1 MAKVYERMEE
11 WRREGRK
18 VVAWLVDPDRYR
30 RETAAALSQSGRMPR
45 LVLVGGSLVSTDV
58 GEVVSDIR
66 RMAPEGTSV
75 VLFPGDY
82 GQLTPSADAVLML
95 SLVSGRNPEYLIGQH
110 VRAAH
115 TIRRMALET
124 IPTAYMLIDGGRRTS
139 VEYVSSTI
147 PLPADKPDLAQATAL
162 AAEMMGMR
170 AVYLEA
176 GSGAPRPV
184 RRETIAAVRG
194 AVSVPLIVG
203 GGLRSPEAVNEAFA
217 AGADIAVVGTAIEQT
232 PDMAERFFFF

>member
-1 MAKVYERMEE
+1 MAKVCERMEE
-11 WRREGRK
+11 WHSEGRK
-18 VVAWLVDPDRYR
+18 VVAWLVDPDRYS
-30 RETAAALSQSGRMPR
+30 RETAAALSQSGHMPR
-45 LVLVGGSLVSTDV
+45 LVLVGGSLVSTDT

-66 RMAPEGTSV
+66 RMVSAETSV

-82 GQLTPSADAVLML
+82 GQLTPAADAVLML

-115 TIRRMALET
+115 TIRRMALEA

-147 PLPADKPDLAQATAL
+147 PLPADKPDLAQATAM

-184 RRETIAAVRG
+184 RRETISAVRA

-203 GGLRSPEAVNEAFA
+203 GGLRSPEAVDQAFA

-232 PDMAERFFFF
+232 PDLAERFFIF

>member
-1 MAKVYERMEE
+1 MASVYERMEG

-18 VVAWLVDPDRYR
+18 VVAWLIDPDRYR
-30 RETAAALSQSGRMPR
+30 RETAAGLARSGRMPR
-45 LVLVGGSLVSTDV
+45 LVLVGGSLVSADV
-58 GEVVSDIR
+58 GEVVADVR
-66 RMAPEGTSV
+66 RMAPPETSV

-82 GQLTPSADAVLML
+82 GQLTPAADAVLML

-139 VEYVSSTI
+139 VEYVSSTV
-147 PLPADKPDLAQATAL
+147 PLPPDKPDLAQATAM

-184 RRETIAAVRG
+184 GAETIAAVRG
-194 AVSVPLIVG
+194 AVSVPLLVG
-203 GGLRSPEAVNEAFA
+203 GGLRSPWAVEQAFA
-217 AGADIAVVGTAIEQT
+217 AGADIAVVGTAVEQA